1 MESSY
6 SVQPAQKYDCATW
19 RLKTM
24 SKYDAAIIGGGF
36 AGLSAAVKLSSHN
49 FRVVV
54 LRSEEHTSELQSLV
68 NLVCRLLLEKINSY
82 CD

>member
-1 MESSY
+1 M
-6 SVQPAQKYDCATW
+6 QPAQKYDYATW

-54 LRSEEHTSELQSLV
+54 LESLQ
-68 NLVCRLLLEKINSY
+68 KIPEV
-82 CD
+82 DE